1 MELRMVS
8 PIAGKNVEE
17 WAFNFMMANKVIA
30 ITSVRR
36 IKDRPAMF
44 KLLFELNSNCNLGLP
59 SIDEKG
65 RLCVDFK
72 SEKHKTAFILKYS
85 NRAVWLPNV

>member
-8 PIAGKNVEE
+8 PITGKNVEK
-17 WAFNFMMANKVIA
+17 WAFNFMMANKVIEVA
-30 ITSVRR
+30 SVRS
-36 IKDRPAMF
+36 IKDRPAVF
-44 KLLFELNSNCNLGLP
+44 KLFFELNSKCNLGTP

-85 NRAVWLPNV
+85 NEAVWLPN